1 MDPTKF
7 AELVRGQIVSKGS
20 DIDLKTAALEVHR
33 RFGKHGHH
41 HHFEWMGVPVIQTPQ
56 DLIQMQ
62 QLIFKVKPDLIV
74 ETGVARGGSVIF
86 YASMLQLL
94 AYSNEI
100 RQDYNV
106 VGIDI
111 DIREYTRQVLN
122 NHPLRSRIHLVD
134 GSSISPDVVRQ
145 VKDISSNFSR
155 VLLCLDSDHTR
166 EHVLDELRLLSP
178 IVTVGSYCVVFDT
191 LVEFLPSE
199 DYGDRRWGPG
209 NSPHNAVSEFLADNS
224 ESFIIDQDIDHK
236 LVVSAAINGFLKRIK

>member
-1 MDPTKF
+1 
-7 AELVRGQIVSKGS
+7 
-20 DIDLKTAALEVHR
+20 
-33 RFGKHGHH
+33 
-41 HHFEWMGVPVIQTPQ
+41 MGVPVIQTPQ

-122 NHPLRSRIHLVD
+122 NHPLWSRLHLVD
-134 GSSISPDVVRQ
+134 GSSITPDVVRQ